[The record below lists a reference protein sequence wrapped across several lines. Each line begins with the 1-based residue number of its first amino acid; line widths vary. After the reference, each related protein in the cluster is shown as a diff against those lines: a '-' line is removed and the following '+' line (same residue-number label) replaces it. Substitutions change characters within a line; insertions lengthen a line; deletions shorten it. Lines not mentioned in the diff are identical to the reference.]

1 MSAQASVCNA
11 QSGGKVTSKVQ
22 NEHTHRH
29 ADTQTH
35 RHRHTDTRAHNHTYT
50 RAPCCM
56 AVAITFIETAGG
68 CHSFGSQS
76 KQQRASKRPLAS
88 QRGTERERERVCVC
102 VRERR
107 THMHTHMHTHAH
119 THAHTHTCAHTCMHS
134 GDQWKHVMQLAMLHR
149 VGLTADAS
157 VHTMRYPRWP
167 MFDTVQAAATPPRTP
182 ASVSVHVPVNCAVNQ
197 RKKRGGGGKR

>member
-88 QRGTERERERVCVC
+88 QRGTERVCERER
-102 VRERR
+102 E
-107 THMHTHMHTHAH
+107 THTHAH
-119 THAHTHTCAHTCMHS
+119 THAHTCTHTCTHTHMRTHMHAFRRS
-134 GDQWKHVMQLAMLHR
+134 VEARDATGDVAPRGSDSRCKRAYHAVPEVANVRH
-149 VGLTADAS
+149 GPSCSDAAKNAGQCK
-157 VHTMRYPRWP
+157 RPRP
-167 MFDTVQAAATPPRTP
+167 CKLCSKP
-182 ASVSVHVPVNCAVNQ
+182 
-197 RKKRGGGGKR
+197 KKKKGGGGGKR